1 VVTLVTI
8 RERSAIRESERE
20 RERQDRRAV
29 QRKRMEKRID
39 KREPVVRFSTR
50 LGGDDDDGR
59 LDKMKTNEI

>member
-1 VVTLVTI
+1 MTI
-8 RERSAIRESERE
+8 RERSAIRESERERE